1 MAKEKDS
8 VTTEINGFTAL
19 FEGISPGETTRDT
32 EDIHDMSKGREGDWM
47 NSRFNPDED
56 VDDDD
61 ADVNTRSVEDDDDD
75 DDDKDEPVVK
85 TKTQTSKREVEEDK
99 TDDTDKGGDV
109 DELDEEGELVEPF
122 FDLFSQELGWETD
135 DESKPKSIKDLVEY
149 MKNIVDVNSKP
160 KFANDEVAELNEFV
174 KNGGSIDRYYEVVN
188 ANGINLEEVDLE
200 SERDQRDVVRELL
213 SAKGY
218 KKERI
223 DRMVERYET
232 AETLR
237 DEAEDAIEELR
248 ELRENEKE
256 RLLEDQRN
264 QKQQEAEQQQAFFTT
279 VENEIKAIND
289 VRGITISNKDK
300 QELLEYIFKPESDG
314 RTRYQKEYM
323 KSHRNLIE
331 SAFFTM
337 KGDKL
342 IKAVEQKATSD
353 AVKNLKDKLRSKKVT
368 RSSTSTNF
376 DEARSVWDLVG
387 GQLQKP

>member
-8 VTTEINGFTAL
+8 VETEINGFTAL
-19 FEGISPGETTRDT
+19 FEGISPGETTRET
-32 EDIHDMSKGREGDWM
+32 EDVHDMSKGREGEWM
-47 NSRFNPDED
+47 NRGFNPDEEL
-56 VDDDD
+56 DDDTSN
-61 ADVNTRSVEDDDDD
+61 NTVDNDDDDD
-75 DDDKDEPVVK
+75 DDDDTTDESKVVPEI
-85 TKTQTSKREVEEDK
+85 SKRTKEVETPTK
-99 TDDTDKGGDV
+99 KDDV
-109 DELDEEGELVEPF
+109 SNVEDEEGELVEPF
-122 FDLFSQELGWETD
+122 FDLFTQELGWETEED
-135 DESKPKSIKDLVEY
+135 DKPKSIKDLVEY
-149 MKNIVDVNSKP
+149 MKNVVEVNSSP
-160 KFANDEVAELNEFV
+160 KFASDEIASLNEYV
-174 KNGGSIDRYYEVVN
+174 KNGGNIDTYYEVVN
-188 ANGINLEEVDLE
+188 TNGINLETVNLE
-200 SERDQRDVVRELL
+200 SERDQRDVVREVL
-213 SAKGY
+213 AEKGY

-223 DRMVERYET
+223 ERMLERYET

-237 DEAEDAIEELR
+237 DEAEDAVEELR
-248 ELRENEKE
+248 ELRETKKE
-256 RLLEDQRN
+256 RLLEEQAN
-264 QKQQEAEQQQAFFTT
+264 AKQQETEQQQAFFTT
-279 VENEIKAIND
+279 VENSIKDLND

-342 IKAVEQKATSD
+342 VKAVEQKATSD
-353 AVKNLKDKLRSKKVT
+353 AVRNLKDKLRSKKVT